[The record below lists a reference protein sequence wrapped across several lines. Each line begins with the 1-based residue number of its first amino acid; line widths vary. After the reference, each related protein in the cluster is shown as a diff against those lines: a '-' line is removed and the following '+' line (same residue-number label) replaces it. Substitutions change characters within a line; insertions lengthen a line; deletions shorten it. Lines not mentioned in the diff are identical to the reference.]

1 MRCVILILAAAVLA
15 APAAANTKD
24 CGENAFSFAEVVE
37 SERGRQRT
45 GPVISVPDSLCAD
58 LIEDRKPGV
67 GSLNLHIGEAAGA
80 PAPRSEP
87 RRGER
92 APVR

>member
-1 MRCVILILAAAVLA
+1 MRCLILILAAAVLA

-24 CGENAFSFAEVVE
+24 CGENAFSFAEIVE
-37 SERGRQRT
+37 SRPGTQRPR
-45 GPVISVPDSLCAD
+45 PVISVPASLCAD

-67 GSLNLHIGEAAGA
+67 GSLNLHIGETSGA

-87 RRGER
+87 RRGEC